1 MSDRSGQP
9 TEQPTQRRQEQAAK
23 DGQIAFSSELIGGMI
38 VLSAMIFFMQAGD
51 WFFQVTLDSLREGLT
66 YFDPMIEAPDS
77 ILIIFRHHITNVGLA
92 CLGLML
98 PLAAVV
104 LVVGAMQTRF
114 NITTKPLA
122 AKWSNMSPMAGLK
135 RIFSTR
141 ALNRGGLSIVKT
153 IAIIVSAYWIT
164 MSHLDAI
171 FATGFGTF
179 ESLLSLGASVIL
191 QIGMVTGLLMVAVG
205 GVDLAFQIWKQHQD
219 LMMTKQE
226 VRDEQKDTEGD
237 PQIRARLRRIRNEMN
252 QKRIVQEV
260 PKATVVITN
269 PTHFAVALKYDL
281 SVSKAPIVVA
291 KGADHL
297 AKKIIRIAKE
307 NGVAVVERKP
317 VARFLYANVK
327 VGKEIPLQLYQAV
340 AEILNYVR
348 RFGASP

>member
-23 DGQIAFSSELIGGMI
+23 DGQIAFSAELVGGMI
-38 VLSAMIFFMQAGD
+38 VLSAMVFFMQAGS
-51 WFFQVTLDSLREGLT
+51 WFFQVTLDTIRQGLT
-66 YFDPMIEAPDS
+66 YIDPMIEAPDS
-77 ILIIFRHHITNVGLA
+77 ILLIFRHHTTNIGLA
-92 CLGLML
+92 CLALML

-104 LVVGAMQTRF
+104 LTVGAMQTRF

-122 AKWSNMSPMAGLK
+122 AKWSNLSPKAGLK

-141 ALNRGGLSIVKT
+141 ALNRSGLSIVKT
-153 IAIIVSAYWIT
+153 IAIIASAYWIT
-164 MSHLDAI
+164 MSHLDEI

-205 GVDLAFQIWKQHQD
+205 GIDLAFQIWKQHQD

-237 PQIRARLRRIRNEMN
+237 PQIRARLRRIRNELN